1 MDQPPDLENVYSAVY
16 TLYHS
21 LDKSEKEKASSWLTD
36 IQRSVR
42 IFSTGLYLITDSQ
55 SNWCQTYFS

>member
-36 IQRSVR
+36 IQRSVT
-42 IFSTGLYLITDSQ
+42 IFSI
-55 SNWCQTYFS
+55 